1 LTATRDLRLS
11 RYPLPASLEE
21 YRHAAEELDSKLRE
35 LPGLV
40 ALYGAGTVSAPGIS
54 DLDRIAVVDGHRP
67 VPSIWERLSDRTRYL
82 AMHTPFLVDATT
94 FKRHRWFAHL
104 EPLELLHGT
113 EVALESP
120 PDPGYARRLAGAE
133 SLVIMVLHLVK
144 QIWTAQVKVRPLLCE
159 LHSMRHGLTLGG
171 LGRDRAPG
179 AWAVADEVG
188 AVRDA
193 WFRRPECR
201 SGSDAIDDLVRR
213 SLPAVI
219 DALDALAESP
229 QLEAVDTEPALRLQR
244 PWSNVTLLPARRT
257 VTPACRGPRLIRR
270 EAARLPRVAELWW
283 RSRRANV
290 ELPAPVLALLVGE
303 DGAEHAEYRAER
315 ARLVRV
321 HRRFVE
327 SQGVGYSTMGFA
339 SPFCTP

>member
-1 LTATRDLRLS
+1 MTATTGLRLS

-21 YRHAAEELDSKLRE
+21 YGHAADELDSKLRE

-40 ALYGAGTVSAPGIS
+40 ALYGAGAVSAPGIS
-54 DLDRIAVVDGHRP
+54 DVDRVAVVDGHRP
-67 VPSIWERLSDRTRYL
+67 VPSVWERLSGRTRYL
-82 AMHTPFLVDATT
+82 AMHTPFLVDART
-94 FKRHRWFAHL
+94 FRRHRWFAHL

-113 EVALESP
+113 EVGFESP

-159 LHSMRHGLTLGG
+159 LHNLRHGLTLSG
-171 LGRDRAPG
+171 LGRDQAPD

-201 SGSDAIDDLVRR
+201 SGHDAIEDLVRR

-219 DALDALAESP
+219 EALDALAGSP
-229 QLEAVDTEPALRLQR
+229 QLETIDREPALRLQR
-244 PWSNVTLLPARRT
+244 PWSNVTLLPARHT
-257 VTPACRGPRLIRR
+257 GTPPSRGPRLIRQ
-270 EAARLPRVAELWW
+270 EAGRLPRVAELWW
-283 RSRRANV
+283 RSRRAKV
-290 ELPAPVLALLVGE
+290 ELPASVLALLVGA
-303 DGAEHAEYRAER
+303 DGTEHAQFRAER
-315 ARLVRV
+315 ARLVRA

-327 SQGVGYSTMGFA
+327 SQGVGYSMIGFA